1 MKGHEQFLAEY
12 MSGSDKQFIIP
23 VYQRNYD
30 WKIEHCKQLFD
41 DLVFVQKS
49 GRKTHFFGSIV
60 SGQNTE
66 SLQSQ
71 YLIIDGQ
78 QRLTTVSLLLLA
90 LHNLLEEGK
99 ITANESSLS
108 ERIFEHYLIN
118 KFNKGSA
125 RIRLKP
131 IKKDSDAFER
141 LIDKNKDYIQASN
154 ITINYNYFYN
164 RIQKGELSPDDLFKA
179 FQKLQI
185 INIYLHEGDNPQLIF
200 ESLNSTGLDL
210 SEGDKIRNYIL
221 MGITDPKEQEAYY
234 HKYWHEIE
242 LATNYEVSSFVRD
255 YLSIK
260 LQSIPTYSKVYQVFK
275 RYSQTIPFPDKETL
289 LQDMLAYAKRY
300 EILLKANSTN
310 DDLNSIIFRLNVLE
324 ATVTRPFLMEVLRL
338 AENSEPNQDYLD
350 ENELVQIFGFIESYI
365 FRRTICNIP
374 TNALNKIFVSL
385 HPEII
390 SIDKNADNYLEKFK
404 YALANKARSGIF
416 PPDEMFISAFTTRD
430 IFFLRGKNQSY
441 IMERFENFGTRE
453 TKDIWERIEKKV
465 YSIEHIMPQTLNDE
479 WKKELGQNY
488 QEIHEEWLHRMANL
502 TLTAYNSRYSNH
514 SFHRK
519 KTMENGFAQSGLR
532 INLDIAKYEKWTLD
546 EILDRNK
553 KLMGKAIQIW
563 PMVQTNYEMPE
574 KVAESVSLADNIDL
588 TGKKLIK
595 YSFRGEEFFA
605 NTWKKM
611 YVDVLNTLHGENP
624 HVLYQISAS
633 ENQHEMSVYVSD
645 SSQNFSYSV
654 KIANDLY
661 LNDNFDTSTRIYAL
675 QKFLPM
681 YGIDLEELVFYL
693 KEDSENDLDY
703 TSSLASLRKS
713 FWEYAL
719 PKLRDETNMFL
730 KRNPTTSHYL
740 GTPMGNP
747 GTRIYVSSTLENTKI
762 GFCIERK
769 MTEQNK
775 ALYDFLFNHKE
786 EIEDKAG
793 QKFNWER
800 MSEYRVSCVESIPLP
815 VNNLDKQNWDTI
827 IDYFVLYVN
836 LMREIFNP
844 YIESFDLKTK

>member
-365 FRRTICNIP
+365 FRRTIV
-374 TNALNKIFVSL
+374 IFRQML
-385 HPEII
+385 
-390 SIDKNADNYLEKFK
+390 
-404 YALANKARSGIF
+404 
-416 PPDEMFISAFTTRD
+416 
-430 IFFLRGKNQSY
+430 
-441 IMERFENFGTRE
+441 
-453 TKDIWERIEKKV
+453 
-465 YSIEHIMPQTLNDE
+465 
-479 WKKELGQNY
+479 
-488 QEIHEEWLHRMANL
+488 
-502 TLTAYNSRYSNH
+502 
-514 SFHRK
+514 
-519 KTMENGFAQSGLR
+519 
-532 INLDIAKYEKWTLD
+532 
-546 EILDRNK
+546 
-553 KLMGKAIQIW
+553 
-563 PMVQTNYEMPE
+563 
-574 KVAESVSLADNIDL
+574 
-588 TGKKLIK
+588 
-595 YSFRGEEFFA
+595 
-605 NTWKKM
+605 
-611 YVDVLNTLHGENP
+611 
-624 HVLYQISAS
+624 
-633 ENQHEMSVYVSD
+633 
-645 SSQNFSYSV
+645 
-654 KIANDLY
+654 
-661 LNDNFDTSTRIYAL
+661 
-675 QKFLPM
+675 
-681 YGIDLEELVFYL
+681 
-693 KEDSENDLDY
+693 
-703 TSSLASLRKS
+703 
-713 FWEYAL
+713 
-719 PKLRDETNMFL
+719 
-730 KRNPTTSHYL
+730 
-740 GTPMGNP
+740 
-747 GTRIYVSSTLENTKI
+747 
-762 GFCIERK
+762 
-769 MTEQNK
+769 
-775 ALYDFLFNHKE
+775 
-786 EIEDKAG
+786 
-793 QKFNWER
+793 
-800 MSEYRVSCVESIPLP
+800 
-815 VNNLDKQNWDTI
+815 
-827 IDYFVLYVN
+827 
-836 LMREIFNP
+836 
-844 YIESFDLKTK
+844 

>member
-1 MKGHEQFLAEY
+1 MKGTEQFLAEY
-12 MSGSDKQFIIP
+12 MSGVDKQFIIP

-41 DLVFVQKS
+41 DLVSVQKN
-49 GRKTHFFGSIV
+49 GRKAHFFGSIV

-71 YLIIDGQ
+71 FLIIDGQ

-90 LHNLLEEGK
+90 LYNLLEEGVIK
-99 ITANESSLS
+99 SNESSLS
-108 ERIFEHYLIN
+108 ERILEHYLIN
-118 KFNKGSA
+118 KFNTGST

-131 IKKDSDAFER
+131 IKKDSEAFER
-141 LIDKNKDYIQASN
+141 LLDKNKEHIKSSN
-154 ITINYNYFYN
+154 LTINYNYFYN
-164 RIQKGELSPDDLFKA
+164 RIQKRELSADELFKA

-234 HKYWHEIE
+234 HTYWHQIE
-242 LATNYEVSSFVRD
+242 LATNFEVSLFIRD

-260 LQSIPTYSKVYQVFK
+260 LQSIPTFSKVYQVFK
-275 RYSQTIPFPDKETL
+275 SFSQTMPFKDKEEL
-289 LQDMLAYAKRY
+289 LQDLLAYAKRY
-300 EILLKANSTN
+300 KILLNASSTN
-310 DDLNSIIFRLNVLE
+310 DRLNSIIFRLNVLE
-324 ATVTRPFLMEVLRL
+324 ATVTRPFLMEILNL
-338 AENSEPNQDYLD
+338 AENSELIKQD
-350 ENELVQIFGFIESYI
+350 ELIQIFEYVESYI

-390 SIDKNADNYLEKFK
+390 GIEKSAENYFEKFK
-404 YALANKARSGIF
+404 YVLANKARSGIF
-416 PPDEMFISAFTTRD
+416 PTDEMFTSAFTTKD
-430 IFFLRGKNQSY
+430 IFFLRGRNQSY

-479 WKKELGQNY
+479 WKRELGPDY
-488 QEIHEEWLHRMANL
+488 QKIHEEWLHRMANL

-514 SFHRK
+514 SFYKK

-546 EILDRNK
+546 EIVDRNN
-553 KLMGKAIQIW
+553 KLLEKALQIW
-563 PMVQTNYEMPE
+563 PMIETTYKVPE
-574 KVAESVSLADNIDL
+574 KNLESVSLADDIDL
-588 TGKKLIK
+588 TGEKLFK
-595 YSFRGEEFFA
+595 YSFRGEESVA
-605 NTWKKM
+605 DTWKKM
-611 YVDVLNTLHGENP
+611 YIDVLNTLHNENP
-624 HVLYQISAS
+624 HVLYQISTS
-633 ENQHEMSVYVSD
+633 INRHEMSYYISD
-645 SSQNFSYSV
+645 SSHNFSYFV
-654 KIANDLY
+654 KIADDLY
-661 LNDNFDTSTRIYAL
+661 LNDNFSTNTRIYAL

-681 YGIDLEELVFYL
+681 YGVDPEELIFYL
-693 KEDSENDLDY
+693 KEDGENDLDD
-703 TSSLASLRKS
+703 TSSLANIRKA

-719 PKLRDETNMFL
+719 PRLRAETNMFL

-740 GTPMGNP
+740 GSPMGNP
-747 GTRIYVSSTLENTKI
+747 GTRFYASSTLENTKI

-775 ALYDFLFNHKE
+775 ALYDFLINHKE
-786 EIEDKAG
+786 EIETKAG
-793 QKFNWER
+793 QKFNWAR
-800 MSEYRVSCVESIPLP
+800 MSEYRVSCVETIPIL
-815 VNNLDKQNWDTI
+815 VNNTNRQNWDTI
-827 IDYFVLYVN
+827 IDYFVSN
-836 LMREIFNP
+836 INIMREVFNP
-844 YIESFDLKTK
+844 YIELFDLKTKQ